1 MKHVLILVQQPDR
14 TNIYKYGSWVE
25 YTKKIEQLT
34 TLNKDVQL
42 LAQNVILFLLR
53 DALGVLP
60 SVLQTTAEVEYSY
73 RVFDSEDDKWHE
85 GPMATGTQNL

>member
-1 MKHVLILVQQPDR
+1 MKYVLILVQQPDQ
-14 TNIYKYGSWVE
+14 TNIYKYGSWAQ

-42 LAQNVILFLLR
+42 LSQNVILLPLR

-60 SVLQTTAEVEYSY
+60 SVLQTTAQVEYSY
-73 RVFDSEDDKWHE
+73 KVFDSEDDKWHE
-85 GPMATGTQNL
+85 GPMANDTLIL